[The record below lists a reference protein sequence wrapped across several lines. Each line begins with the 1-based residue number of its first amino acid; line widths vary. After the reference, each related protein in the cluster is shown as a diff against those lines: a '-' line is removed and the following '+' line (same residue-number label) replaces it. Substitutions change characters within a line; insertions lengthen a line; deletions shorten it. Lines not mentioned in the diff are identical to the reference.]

1 MGMVLLTRFEVAKL
15 IGMRALQIYDG
26 SDVKV
31 VVDDPELRDNS
42 LYIAALELQKG
53 LIDARI
59 VRDDET
65 IDVKSAR
72 LPDSLEM
79 VIANFAVH

>member
-1 MGMVLLTRFEVAKL
+1 MVLLTRFEVAKL

-42 LYIAALELQKG
+42 LYIAALELRKG
-53 LIDARI
+53 LLDARI
-59 VRDDET
+59 VRDGFT
-65 IDVKSAR
+65 IDVQSAR
-72 LPDSLEM
+72 MPESLDM
-79 VIANFAVH
+79 ILANFAIH

>member
-1 MGMVLLTRFEVAKL
+1 MLTRFEVAKL

-31 VVDDPELRDNS
+31 VVDDPDLRDNS
-42 LYIAALELQKG
+42 MYIAALELQRG
-53 LIDARI
+53 LVDARI

-65 IDVKSAR
+65 IDVKSAKM
-72 LPDSLEM
+72 PESLEM
-79 VIANFAVH
+79 LIANFAVH